1 MLRRAPTCLPLLAV
15 LPLLLLVGCG
25 GPGQEASAST
35 GAAATVTVSLTDTG
49 CAPRPARVPAGA
61 VDIEV
66 TNQDATAVTEAEL
79 MRDSRVLG
87 EKENLTPGLS
97 GTFSL
102 TLSPGQYTV
111 YCPGAD
117 DEKFPL
123 TVTGSER
130 AAAPTDPR
138 LAKAVDSYRHYVQDQ
153 ADRLVRATT
162 SFAKTLKEGDLA
174 KSKRMYPH
182 VRAYYERIEPVA
194 ESFGTLDPEIDARL
208 SDVASGAEWTGFH
221 RIEKVLWQGSTTRGT
236 ASYSQELLADVT
248 RLRNR
253 VQVLPLQAAQI
264 ANGGVD
270 LLDEIAN
277 SKITGEEERYSHT
290 DLYDFE
296 ANLQG
301 VRAVVTALRP
311 VVTRVEPQL
320 MDTIDRQLAAVE
332 TSLDQLRK
340 GGDFVRYTEDTVPGT
355 VRRDLTGTVDALA
368 ESLSQVAPA
377 VVR

>member
-1 MLRRAPTCLPLLAV
+1 
-15 LPLLLLVGCG
+15 
-25 GPGQEASAST
+25 
-35 GAAATVTVSLTDTG
+35 
-49 CAPRPARVPAGA
+49 
-61 VDIEV
+61 
-66 TNQDATAVTEAEL
+66 VTEAEL
-79 MRDSRVLG
+79 MQGSRVLG

-102 TLSPGQYTV
+102 TLSPGRYTV
-111 YCPGAD
+111 YCPGAAQ
-117 DEKFPL
+117 EKAAL
-123 TVTGSER
+123 IVTG
-130 AAAPTDPR
+130 AAAQAEEPR
-138 LAKAVDSYRHYVQDQ
+138 LTNAVASYRHYVHDQ

-162 SFAKTLKEGDLA
+162 TFAKTLEDGDLA
-174 KSKRMYPH
+174 KAKRMYPH

-208 SDVASGAEWTGFH
+208 SDVASNAEWTGLH
-221 RIEKVLWQGSTTRGT
+221 RIEKNLWRGSTTRGT
-236 ASYSQELLADVT
+236 ATYSHGLLEDVT
-248 RLRNR
+248 RLRDR
-253 VQVLPLQAAQI
+253 VQDLPLLAAQI
-264 ANGGVD
+264 ANGGVG

-311 VVTRVEPQL
+311 VVTKVEPQL
-320 MDTIDRQLAAVE
+320 MDTIDHQLAAVE

-340 GGDFVRYTEDTVPGT
+340 GRGFVSYTESTVPAT

-368 ESLSQVAPA
+368 ESLSRVAPA
-377 VVR
+377 IV

>member
-1 MLRRAPTCLPLLAV
+1 MLRRARPCLPPLAV

-25 GPGQEASAST
+25 GPGQEASASPDAT
-35 GAAATVTVSLTDTG
+35 TTVTVSLTEHG
-49 CAPRPARVPAGA
+49 CAPHPTRVPAGPVELDVA
-61 VDIEV
+61 NDG
-66 TNQDATAVTEAEL
+66 ATAVTEAEL
-79 MRDSRVLG
+79 MQGSRVLG

-102 TLSPGQYTV
+102 TLSPGRYTV

-117 DEKFPL
+117 QEKAAL
-123 TVTGSER
+123 TVTG
-130 AAAPTDPR
+130 AAAAQAEDPR

-162 SFAKTLKEGDLA
+162 TFAKTLKDGDLA
-174 KSKRMYPH
+174 KAKRMYPR

-208 SDVASGAEWTGFH
+208 SDVASNAEWTGFH
-221 RIEKVLWQGSTTRGT
+221 RIEKILWQGSTTRGT
-236 ASYSQELLADVT
+236 ASYAHGLLEDVT
-248 RLRNR
+248 RLRDR
-253 VQVLPLQAAQI
+253 VQDLPLQVAQI
-264 ANGGVD
+264 ANGGVG

-311 VVTRVEPQL
+311 VVTKVEPQL

-340 GGDFVRYTEDTVPGT
+340 GRGFVSYTESTVPAT

-368 ESLSQVAPA
+368 ESLSRVAPA
-377 VVR
+377 IV